1 MGWGPVP
8 APPTTLS
15 LYRYPQGDMY
25 VYGVGKSIY
34 AYMGTTKQYVEV
46 AVCNTS
52 LLQTSNEVDCA
63 APHQKTT
70 DSV

>member
-1 MGWGPVP
+1 MPLGP
-8 APPTTLS
+8 
-15 LYRYPQGDMY
+15 YGYMY
-25 VYGVGKSIY
+25 VYRVGKY

-52 LLQTSNEVDCA
+52 LLQTSNEVDFE
-63 APHQKTT
+63 APHQETT